1 MGARF
6 GWDNNEQTT
15 ILYTLE
21 GEWTLDEFRQTLD
34 AMAQT
39 ILAKPHLVHVITDLT
54 HATQPPA
61 RLLSAARYVDTT
73 VQTNTGLIVFVNP
86 MGMMVMLM
94 KMAMGLMPGVAARA
108 RYADTIEQAR
118 EIIRLHIEMSNAA

>member
-6 GWDNNEQTT
+6 AWDNDEQTI

-21 GEWTLDEFRQTLD
+21 GDWTVDEFRATLE

-39 ILAKPHLVHVITDLT
+39 IISKAELVHVITDLSS
-54 HATQPPA
+54 ATQPPA
-61 RLLSAARYVDTT
+61 RLLSAARFVDTT

-86 MGMMVMLM
+86 MGMMSMLM

-108 RYADTIEQAR
+108 RYAATVEQAR
-118 EIIRLHIEMSNAA
+118 EIIRLHIEMSA

>member
-1 MGARF
+1 
-6 GWDNNEQTT
+6 
-15 ILYTLE
+15 
-21 GEWTLDEFRQTLD
+21 
-34 AMAQT
+34 
-39 ILAKPHLVHVITDLT
+39 
-54 HATQPPA
+54 
-61 RLLSAARYVDTT
+61 